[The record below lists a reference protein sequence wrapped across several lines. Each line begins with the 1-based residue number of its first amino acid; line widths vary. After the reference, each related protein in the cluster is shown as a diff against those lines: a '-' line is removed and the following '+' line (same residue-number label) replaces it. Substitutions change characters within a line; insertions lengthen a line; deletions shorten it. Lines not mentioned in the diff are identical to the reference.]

1 MDAGFIYVWRR
12 VSECLQRHTVMGFS
26 PVSGVE
32 DQQQRRSLVSGTWF
46 LYRTE
51 SSGIDVLSEDA
62 LARWSFDYICKAAD
76 LLRLIAATQSELG
89 YLHERWLISRTNNI
103 YEASLNHDNDPS
115 ASDWT

>member
-1 MDAGFIYVWRR
+1 
-12 VSECLQRHTVMGFS
+12 MGFS